1 MIKNKKYNKS
11 VYFDNNN
18 SPNLYK
24 KRLSTDF
31 NKEKIEE
38 ENGLNSFKYSLKKI
52 DKNKFKNI
60 PKNEKLM
67 NYSTILL
74 NNNTNLNNPHK
85 RKSFYENVLNRNRVS
100 FENSTNIKKK
110 NDDTNIRV
118 SSLIPI
124 SKKRFNKS
132 KMKTIKEKE
141 NLVYNILKKNYKRS
155 GKLNGSY
162 GCFTD
167 DIYSKISS
175 KKKNENFYNSSH
187 ALLKIKKRT
196 KKLTG
201 ITGIESA
208 KIIPKVKKLSKRQLI
223 VLNDNND
230 IEKNN
235 IKDKKINKTKNNIKK
250 NNNKRNENSK
260 NGSIDNNKFG
270 NNKNYNNNEERNVVN
285 IDNVKTKNEYEIENC
300 TTKEKKRKSLGFPFC
315 CLTSKDDN
323 SSENE

>member
-1 MIKNKKYNKS
+1 MFKNKKYNKS
-11 VYFDNNN
+11 LYFDNNN

-31 NKEKIEE
+31 SKEKIEE
-38 ENGLNSFKYSLKKI
+38 DNGLNSFKYNLKKI
-52 DKNKFKNI
+52 DKNIFKNI

-74 NNNTNLNNPHK
+74 NNNTNLNNPDK
-85 RKSFYENVLNRNRVS
+85 RKIFYQNVLNQNRAKI
-100 FENSTNIKKK
+100 ENSTNIKKK

-141 NLVYNILKKNYKRS
+141 NLVYNILKKNYKRN
-155 GKLNGSY
+155 GKFNVSY
-162 GCFTD
+162 GSFAD
-167 DIYSKISS
+167 DIYSKNS

-187 ALLKIKKRT
+187 ALLKVKKTT

-201 ITGIESA
+201 ITGIQSA
-208 KIIPKVKKLSKRQLI
+208 KIIPKVKSKKQLI

-230 IEKNN
+230 IENNN
-235 IKDKKINKTKNNIKK
+235 IKDKNINKTKNSIKK
-250 NNNKRNENSK
+250 NNNKRNEDSK
-260 NGSIDNNKFG
+260 IGCIDNNKFG
-270 NNKNYNNNEERNVVN
+270 NNKNYNNNEERNAVN

-323 SSENE
+323 SSENEW